1 MARVIDGNKLALK
14 READLRKRIN
24 KLKESGIVPKLA
36 IIVMKDDSA
45 GQLYSRLK
53 KEAAK
58 RVGIELIKHQFED
71 LKAREIIKL
80 IKELNKDEK
89 VQGIVVQRPG
99 ISWGKK
105 HEMDR
110 DEFEVWWK
118 AIVQT
123 IELKK
128 DVDGLREGSRFLL
141 GAVKAVQIVM
151 DSVEIKGR
159 KMVIAGS
166 KGLMG
171 RRLVKYFFDKD
182 FEVKGFDM
190 GEDLSKATIKA
201 DILISATGKE
211 GLITSKMVKKG
222 AIIIDMGWPRGD
234 VKFNEVKNK
243 AGVITPVPGGIGPL
257 TVVSLLENLVEGI
270 YNSEITHIDQL
281 P

>member
-1 MARVIDGNKLALK
+1 MAIVVDGNKLALE
-14 READLRKRIN
+14 READLRKKVN
-24 KLKESGIVPKLA
+24 KLKGLGIVPKLA

-58 RVGIELIKHQFED
+58 RVGIKLIKYQFED
-71 LKAREIIKL
+71 LKAEEIVEL
-80 IKELNKDEK
+80 IKGLNKDERF
-89 VQGIVVQRPG
+89 QGIVVQRPG

-105 HEMDR
+105 HKMDR
-110 DEFEVWWK
+110 GEFEVWWK
-118 AIVQT
+118 TIVQT

-128 DVDGLREGSRFLL
+128 DVDGLREDSKFLL
-141 GAVKAVQIVM
+141 GAVKAVQIIL
-151 DSVEIKGR
+151 DNVEIKGR

-166 KGLMG
+166 RGLMG
-171 RRLVKYFFDKD
+171 RRLVKYFSDKD
-182 FEVKGFDM
+182 FEVKGVDV

-211 GLITSKMVKKG
+211 NLITNKMVKKG
-222 AIIIDMGWPRGD
+222 AVVIDVGWPRGD
-234 VKFNEVKNK
+234 VKFDEVKNK
-243 AGVITPVPGGIGPL
+243 AKVITPVPGGIGPL